1 MRTHAHTHTQ
11 VNLKLYILLYFLI
24 LVIIRIKKIKYRGTT
39 RVYRQQSTI
48 GRKSEMDW
56 IVRVKVWFTILI
68 VAMIYIHKK
77 AHYDLDHNALLHTKT
92 YFLEN
97 STPTKY

>member
-1 MRTHAHTHTQ
+1 
-11 VNLKLYILLYFLI
+11 
-24 LVIIRIKKIKYRGTT
+24 
-39 RVYRQQSTI
+39 
-48 GRKSEMDW
+48 MDW